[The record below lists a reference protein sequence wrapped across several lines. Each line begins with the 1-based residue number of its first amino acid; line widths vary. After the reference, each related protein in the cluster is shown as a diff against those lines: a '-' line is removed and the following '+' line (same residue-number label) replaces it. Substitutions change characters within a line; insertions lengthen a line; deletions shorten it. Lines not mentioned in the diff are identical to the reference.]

1 MNQKKIIL
9 LLIILGCNNNLNE
22 WSNET
27 QNNFR
32 KDCQKIEGNTQ
43 KANNYCDCII
53 EKLMMEYNEE
63 TFKRESVEMLK
74 NNMSDKFSNSLSS
87 ISEGC
92 AD

>member
-9 LLIILGCNNNLNE
+9 LLIILGCNNNPNE

-27 QNNFR
+27 QNKFR
-32 KDCQKIEGNTQ
+32 QDCQEIEGNTEG
-43 KANNYCDCII
+43 ANSYCDCVI
-53 EKLMMEYNEE
+53 EKLMIEYNEE

-74 NNMSDKFSNSLSS
+74 NNMSNKFLNTLSS
-87 ISEGC
+87 VSEGC